1 MAIDYENFYSY
12 AQLLFTPD
20 VFIVP
25 SELRYFVKVALNWL
39 FARDIRT
46 RLFLPDYRALSLPG
60 STEWNSVCLGPAQ
73 GLVVGWGVSVGG
85 MEQEQAACAHLSR
98 ACVSKSEDLRPCHG
112 GVGTCCLSACLPLN
126 SDLTSLWAPPAVP

>member
-25 SELRYFVKVALNWL
+25 SELRYFVKVGLNWL

-46 RLFLPDYRALSLPG
+46 
-60 STEWNSVCLGPAQ
+60 
-73 GLVVGWGVSVGG
+73 
-85 MEQEQAACAHLSR
+85 
-98 ACVSKSEDLRPCHG
+98 
-112 GVGTCCLSACLPLN
+112 
-126 SDLTSLWAPPAVP
+126 